1 MCVSGRGGSKQ
12 TWGLGEYLRTA
23 GCRLFI
29 SFTRLPEKLAP
40 LPAHQLIHT
49 GNSRPSNCISASP
62 LFSIPNPQV
71 TSPVISVISPTP
83 YPTYRQTIY

>member
-40 LPAHQLIHT
+40 LPPPYLPT
-49 GNSRPSNCISASP
+49 SSSA
-62 LFSIPNPQV
+62 NPHWK
-71 TSPVISVISPTP
+71 
-83 YPTYRQTIY
+83 